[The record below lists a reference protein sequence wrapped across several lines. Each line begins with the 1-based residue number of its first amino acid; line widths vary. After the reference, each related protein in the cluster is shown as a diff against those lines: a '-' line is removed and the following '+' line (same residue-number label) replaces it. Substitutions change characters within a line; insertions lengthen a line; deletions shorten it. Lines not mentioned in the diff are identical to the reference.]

1 MFLEIVQPQLFTDR
15 RGNPF
20 DSSTSLTA
28 RFSAIF
34 RDFPNTGPPAARFS
48 ANFRDFPNTAR
59 PTGGKGYPSAGVAG
73 AGRPDSTWWDARAMG
88 EVDDS

>member
-1 MFLEIVQPQLFTDR
+1 MSLEVVQPQLFTNR

-34 RDFPNTGPPAARFS
+34 RDFPNTGPP
-48 ANFRDFPNTAR
+48 TAES
-59 PTGGKGYPSAGVAG
+59 GYFSAGVAG
-73 AGRPDSTWWDARAMG
+73 AGWSGFDLVGSRAMG